1 MSTNNLHAHDASAAN
16 NEIDLVRLL
25 GELLD
30 HRKFILI
37 LTALFTLA
45 ALLYALF
52 ATPVYQADALIQV
65 EQKQGNALLSNL
77 SEFIPDSSPESA
89 PELQLLQ
96 SRMIL
101 GKTIDDLNLR
111 TQVSE
116 NYFPLVGRGWAR
128 LTGQQPGI
136 VDIRM
141 LNLPPVAGRA
151 QKLTL
156 TVGEKG
162 HYQLEGDNVTLQGVV
177 GQPLSA
183 ANIAITIAAI
193 QAKPGTQFTI
203 TQLSELEAIDALQLR
218 FSVSERSKDSGM
230 LGLTITGEDPDEMAR
245 VLNCIAD
252 NYLQ

>member
-37 LTALFTLA
+37 LTALFTLV

-128 LTGQQPGI
+128 LTGQQRHRRYPYAQSSCCGPG
-136 VDIRM
+136 
-141 LNLPPVAGRA
+141 A
-151 QKLTL
+151 KLTL

-177 GQPLSA
+177 GQP
-183 ANIAITIAAI
+183 
-193 QAKPGTQFTI
+193 
-203 TQLSELEAIDALQLR
+203 
-218 FSVSERSKDSGM
+218 
-230 LGLTITGEDPDEMAR
+230 
-245 VLNCIAD
+245 
-252 NYLQ
+252 